1 MSDKYNIYLTLIV
14 AVALLMIGIAAID
27 TYDPQY
33 TAPKSTTVPT
43 EETIAEATCVT
54 EPVETTE
61 PETEPPE
68 LEVIVETECT
78 EPEIVYYF
86 TEDDAIVVAKV
97 LWEECRGVKS
107 VTQQACVAWT
117 IVNRVDAG
125 DSKSIYAAATKPN
138 QFAWNSSAPVTEELY
153 DLAEDVL
160 IRWSKEKSG
169 YTDVGRVLPDDYLW
183 FRGDGEVNYFRNRY
197 SGDYEIWDYSLP
209 SPYES

>member
-1 MSDKYNIYLTLIV
+1 MNDKYNILLMLIV
-14 AVALLMIGIAAID
+14 AVACLTIGIAAID
-27 TYDPQY
+27 TYDPQH
-33 TAPKSTTVPT
+33 TEPKDVTVHT
-43 EETIAEATCVT
+43 EETTAETTVST
-54 EPVETTE
+54 EQVETTE
-61 PETEPPE
+61 PETESPG
-68 LEVIVETECT
+68 LEEIVETECT

-86 TEDDAIVVAKV
+86 TEDDVIVVAKI

-125 DSKSIYAAATKPN
+125 DSKSIYAAVTKPN

-169 YTDVGRVLPDDYLW
+169 YTDVGRVLPEDYLW
-183 FRGDGEVNYFRNRY
+183 FRGDGEVNYFRNCY

>member
-1 MSDKYNIYLTLIV
+1 MNDKYNISLMLIV
-14 AVALLMIGIAAID
+14 AIALLMIGIAAID

-33 TAPKSTTVPT
+33 TEPKSATVPT
-43 EETIAEATCVT
+43 EETIAETTCVT
-54 EPVETTE
+54 EPAETTE

-68 LEVIVETECT
+68 LEEIIETECT

-86 TEDDAIVVAKV
+86 TEDDVIVVAKV

-107 VTQQACVAWT
+107 VTQRACVAWT

-125 DSKSIYAAATKPN
+125 DSKSIYAAVTKPN
-138 QFAWNSSAPVTEELY
+138 QFAWNSSAPVTEELC

-169 YTDVGRVLPDDYLW
+169 YTDVGRVLPEDYLW